1 MDRLHRLGQFRSVQ
15 VIRYVIQGSVEE
27 RLLRLQEKKLAIF
40 EATVGQDDSALGRL
54 TEDDLKF
61 LFA

>member
-1 MDRLHRLGQFRSVQ
+1 MDRLHRLGQFRPVK
-15 VIRYVIQGSVEE
+15 VIRYVIAGTVEE
-27 RLLRLQEKKLAIF
+27 RLLKLQEKKMAIF
-40 EATVGQDDSALGRL
+40 EATVGQDDGALGRL

>member
-1 MDRLHRLGQFRSVQ
+1 MDRLHRLGQFRPVR
-15 VIRYVIQGSVEE
+15 VVRYLISGSVDE
-27 RLLRLQEKKLAIF
+27 RIVRLQEKKMAVF
-40 EATVGQDDSALGRL
+40 EATVGQDDGALGRL

>member
-1 MDRLHRLGQFRSVQ
+1 MDRLHRLGQFRPVR
-15 VIRYVIQGSVEE
+15 VVRYVIAGTVEE
-27 RLLRLQEKKLAIF
+27 RLLRLQEKKMAIF